1 MISGWFP
8 NERRAKPGANEE
20 RIDNMAKKLE
30 DYMDWPRI
38 EDLEYAECSRPRE
51 VLGPLEIDGDILVR
65 CFFPDAVK
73 VSVKIKGTSRSV
85 RMKKM
90 DEAGYFAAF
99 LGCKKI
105 PEYTYHVEYEDSVMD
120 TCDVYAIDDFVDPMD
135 GVMFENGTHDTVYE
149 KLGAHIGKAC
159 GFKGT
164 YFSVWA
170 PNAVSVSVVGDFN
183 EWDGRRN
190 PMKRLDTG
198 IFELFVPG
206 VAEGD
211 LYKYEVHGADGKI
224 VLKSDPYGYFC
235 EKRPANASVVWDIT
249 NYSWGDEKWLKE
261 RSRKKLDSEP
271 VIIYEFHP
279 GSFQKPEV
287 RGDEEEDSCFYNFR
301 ELAPMVSDYCKQ
313 MGYTHV
319 ELMPVMEHPYDG
331 SWGYQVTG
339 YYAPTSRYGTPDD
352 FMYFVD
358 VMHQNG
364 IGVFLDWVPAHFPK
378 DEHGLARF
386 DGTCLYEH
394 FDPRQG
400 EHPHWGTLIYNYG
413 RPQVVNFLIANA
425 LFWLEK
431 YHVDGLRLDA
441 VASMLY
447 LDYGK
452 QDGEWVANIY
462 GGNENLEAVEFLKQ
476 LNKKIKSRK
485 DGTVTIA
492 EESTAWPMITG
503 RIDDGGLGFDFKW
516 NMGWMNDYLEYIRTD
531 PLFRK
536 GRHGMLTFSMV
547 YNYSENFV
555 LVFSHD
561 EVVHG
566 KGSMYGKMPGTPEQK
581 MAELRLTYGY
591 MAAHPGKKLL
601 FMGQEFGQE
610 REWSEKRSLDWNLLE
625 GQTAAE
631 SNSGEII
638 SIKSQHSLLKDY
650 VAALWKFY
658 KEHPALY
665 ADDYRPEGFRWIS
678 MLDADHSVIAF
689 LRMHGEEILLVV
701 CNFTPVT
708 YENFRLGV
716 PFSGKYKEIFNSD
729 SIAFGGKGNSNP
741 RLKQSKAVKHDGM
754 EQSIEFLLAPSA
766 VQIFR
771 CTEVKSQ
778 PNKKKST
785 VKQKGTASKKKA

>member
-1 MISGWFP
+1 MK
-8 NERRAKPGANEE
+8 N
-20 RIDNMAKKLE
+20 KLE

-38 EDLEYAECSRPRE
+38 EDLEYAECGQPGE
-51 VLGPLEIDGDILVR
+51 VLGPKEIDGDVLVC
-65 CFFPDAVK
+65 CFFPGAEK
-73 VSVKIKGTSRSV
+73 VMVKIKGKSRGL
-85 RMKKM
+85 RMQKM
-90 DEAGYFAAF
+90 DEMGYFAVF

-105 PEYTYHVEYEDSVMD
+105 PEYTYHVEYENSTMD
-120 TCDVYAIDDFVDPMD
+120 ICDVYAIDNFVDAMD
-135 GVMFENGTHDTVYE
+135 ETMFGGGNHDTVYE
-149 KLGAHIGKAC
+149 KLGAHVGSAC

-164 YFSVWA
+164 YFAVWA

-183 EWDGRRN
+183 HWDGRIN
-190 PMKRLDTG
+190 PMKRLETG
-198 IFELFVPG
+198 IFELFVPN
-206 VAEGD
+206 VSEGD
-211 LYKYEVHGADGKI
+211 LYKYEIHGADGKT
-224 VLKSDPYGYFC
+224 VLKADPYGYYN
-235 EKRPANASVVWDIT
+235 EKRPANASVVWDIDDYKW
-249 NYSWGDEKWLKE
+249 NDEKWLEERKQKNLKE
-261 RSRKKLDSEP
+261 EP
-271 VIIYEFHP
+271 VIVYELQL
-279 GSFQKPEV
+279 GSFRKPEAS
-287 RGDEEEDSCFYNFR
+287 EEEEKKELFYNYR
-301 ELAPMVSDYCKQ
+301 ELAPMVSEYCKK

-319 ELMPVMEHPYDG
+319 ELMPVMEHPFDG

-339 YYAPTSRYGTPDD
+339 YYAPTFRYGTPED

-364 IGVFLDWVPAHFPK
+364 LGVILDWVPAHFPK
-378 DEHGLARF
+378 DGHGLARF

-394 FDPRQG
+394 LDRRQG

-413 RPQVVNFLIANA
+413 RPQVVNFLVANA

-431 YHVDGLRLDA
+431 YHADGLRLDA

-452 QDGEWVANIY
+452 QDGEWIANMY
-462 GGNENLEAVEFLKQ
+462 GGNENLEAVEFLKL
-476 LNKKIKSRK
+476 LNKKVKARK

-503 RIDDGGLGFDFKW
+503 SLEEGGLGFDFKW

-547 YNYSENFV
+547 YNYSENFM

-566 KGSMYGKMPGTPEQK
+566 KGSMYGKMPGAPEEK
-581 MAELRLTYGY
+581 LAELRLTYGY

-610 REWSEKRSLDWNLLE
+610 REWSEERSLDWQLLE
-625 GQTAAE
+625 DKQTAVSE
-631 SNSGEII
+631 SGDVVSV
-638 SIKSQHSLLKDY
+638 KSPHLLLKDY
-650 VAALWKFY
+650 VEELWKFY
-658 KEHPALY
+658 KKHPALY
-665 ADDYRPEGFRWIS
+665 ADDYKPEGFRWIS

-689 LRMHGEEILLVV
+689 MRSHGEENLLVV

-708 YENFRLGV
+708 YEKFQLGV
-716 PFSGKYKEIFNSD
+716 PFAGKYKEIFNSD

-741 RLKQSKAVKHDGM
+741 RLKQSKMVKYDGM
-754 EQSIEFLLAPSA
+754 EHSIEFLLAPSA
-766 VQIFR
+766 IQIFQ
-771 CTEVKSQ
+771 CTKTKSQ
-778 PNKKKST
+778 PKKTKNGGRNESSKRISNT
-785 VKQKGTASKKKA
+785 RKTGTKRA